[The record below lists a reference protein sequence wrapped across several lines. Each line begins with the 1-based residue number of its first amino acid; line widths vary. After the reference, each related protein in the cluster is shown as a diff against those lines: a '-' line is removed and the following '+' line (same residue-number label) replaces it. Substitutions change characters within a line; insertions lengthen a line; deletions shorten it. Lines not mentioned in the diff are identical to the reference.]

1 MSTISINH
9 EDNTFTAY
17 VKGSPK
23 MIESLSTPE
32 SIPKTYYDVLEKYT
46 EDGLR
51 VLALGYKELESVD
64 SDWIEGCKREEIEC
78 GLTFIGFLIME
89 NKVKDETNPC
99 IEELQKANIDTIM
112 ATGDN
117 GLTGVA
123 VGRKCGIIDANRT
136 VYLAERVKD
145 KHGKFS
151 IKWI

>member
-1 MSTISINH
+1 MSTISVSH
-9 EDNTFTAY
+9 EDSKFTAY
-17 VKGSPK
+17 VKGSPE
-23 MIESLSTPE
+23 MIETLSIPE

-51 VLALGYKELESVD
+51 VLALGYKDLPKVD
-64 SDWIEGCKREEIEC
+64 SNWIESCKREEIELD
-78 GLTFIGFLIME
+78 LTFIGFLIME

-145 KHGKFS
+145 KDDKFS